1 MSPVNF
7 CGEEMDYTM
16 FDHEHWIGSGFCHY
30 YDYCPWK
37 YTSKIH
43 DISRAFPSFRILAL
57 FGGDLFATSL
67 FRPLLHVKALSRA
80 SWMNK
85 KKVLDCALFCAK
97 QTHAR
102 HWASEGMMQ
111 CLLAKRQGRSD
122 ERLQTGWQQ
131 SHAYQKTIHQPLRA
145 DNETHSWYRQSSK
158 MICYLEHRFVV
169 DGSKSVSTRSSGVEN
184 LYSLSIGYD
193 EQINW
198 VN

>member
-7 CGEEMDYTM
+7 CGEEMDCTM
-16 FDHEHWIGSGFCHY
+16 FVHEHWIGSGFCHY

-37 YTSKIH
+37 YPSKIH

-67 FRPLLHVKALSRA
+67 SRPCYTWRHCRELVE
-80 SWMNK
+80 WI

-102 HWASEGMMQ
+102 HWAPEGMMQ

-122 ERLQTGWQQ
+122 ERLQTGWQE
-131 SHAYQKTIHQPLRA
+131 SHVYQKTIHQPLRA
-145 DNETHSWYRQSSK
+145 DNETHSWYRRSSET
-158 MICYLEHRFVV
+158 ILYSEHIFVV
-169 DGSKSVSTRSSGVEN
+169 DGSKSVSTRSSGVEG